1 MDSEGDGLME
11 DDHKQAIWLGLGGAV
26 LIAWCYTVH
35 SITNPGGDGAVLA
48 GVGVAISTLIAG
60 CGGYILA
67 KKQG

>member
-1 MDSEGDGLME
+1 ME
-11 DDHKQAIWLGLGGAV
+11 DEHKQAIWLGLGGAV

-35 SITNPGGDGAVLA
+35 AFTNPGGDGTVLA

-67 KKQG
+67 KAKV